1 MPGHPLVASDGP
13 SSYPS
18 SSPAKTLPNL
28 TKADSSGLKFTPHSP
43 STSRRT
49 PPNASSSTYRASSRG
64 AEEVRALGSA
74 SPMSR
79 RVSQT
84 SPDHPYSNLANGRNQ
99 LREASHTASSSSS
112 SSSPSYSPLSQVR
125 SSRTSS
131 HSSSRQAPPLP
142 VSVLGDARPSARN
155 GVSLGPIASSSN
167 SGHPHRSHSVRS
179 QLSEGANTDGG
190 YSSSGRDSLRTA
202 SISRKTSRSGR
213 TALLT
218 TRDGGEST
226 ISSLGRS
233 GSSASTVPTSPGLEP
248 LPPVPPAK
256 PAMKEDS
263 HSIVAQVAE
272 TPITPPSELDEEEPT
287 SASRRSRSCTLTEE
301 PPPSAAQGAA
311 LPTIYSVGDV
321 IHKEADPVVY
331 DSIQSAQ
338 TTRWNKPLP
347 SPGSQGTDRTPSERG
362 EADGSSATPGTRPS
376 SRSALRSAIS
386 QGTKYLRRSS
396 AGTKKTSMSDD
407 HEGRSFAHT
416 RAASFNGGQDPAQ
429 LKIAPPPRS
438 HSPFL
443 FRRKSKSNL
452 AAAAAGGPSA
462 PPLPSLDGSPI
473 RAGFPVS
480 QPGRRPSDD
489 PSLSLAIASPFREA
503 YGAPQSPLSPLS
515 SRQTGE
521 WVASPVEGDRSS
533 DLYVRE
539 QSGHR
544 KSASLSPAVDNGVR
558 ASPSSRPS
566 FRQSRSSTF
575 SELQSLSEGGEGPDT
590 TKGRLAYEPNAQ
602 TGVSSSSG
610 LSPALSVST
619 KPRQSRWSRVMGKSD
634 YSASNSGLERSPQ
647 SSLVVPDKPSYSE
660 STRSP
665 IAQGRSGA
673 EVRSLNSTRSG
684 SDTASHSR
692 RSPIPSI
699 ASSTGSRKT
708 TTFRKGT
715 KQPSIEASTMS
726 TGWGTGPDQLGVKRT
741 TEALESHTLLPDHEE
756 TRAATPLSPATISM
770 WSSAVASELD
780 LTEQREDV
788 ERSSRK
794 GRDGGEIERTD
805 ALSDPNSEDMSQYH
819 DALSSPDS
827 GGLVSPR
834 RGSVAKRSE
843 AKGLTVVPI
852 GGATQTSAKSRS
864 ATSSLG
870 RTLSTIFDPRPSL
883 QGRIPTSSGP
893 PGMYVQPRKDP
904 GRGRSSTQSSSQES
918 TASSASTRRSGST
931 HDNGNTMG
939 PPLHPSTARKT
950 LNGGAGAGSPTHA
963 KGATTGDRRSPTRDR
978 RPSAGS
984 ARTAGVSRT
993 DSAKRSSDITLT
1005 VNGQQEAGKA
1015 RQRAAEIAKQRAQGG
1030 PTPRDPPKTTGLPVK
1045 APQSAF
1051 AADEPAVTAGLQS
1064 TTSALNRLRKRSLTS
1079 LSAVRAGNA
1088 ASAAA
1093 KTLTPSDN
1101 GTESKL
1107 KSEIAFPTAAGDS
1120 RQASLGDSTKSK
1132 AAPPTTSTSLTKK
1145 MTRSAS
1151 AMEAYDASKGR
1162 WEDSGTR
1169 QRTTKSRHSQ
1179 QMKELNDRDFMNL
1192 LETARREHKE
1202 SVANNMK
1209 SASKTVSK
1217 PPTSAT
1223 STDKKTSTA
1232 AKAEL
1237 GPPRPTLHRRTS
1249 SADGRLGQDW
1259 PSNEGK
1265 AALAPSVELESKE
1278 SQPETLTPSPLGS
1291 AVRLFEVGH
1300 ASGKN
1305 TDVFTNDEEWK
1316 REVRALFVI
1325 RELLNTEQSYAR
1337 HLETLLAAV
1346 RRKATATSTSPAASH
1361 SRRKSSTSL
1370 LGADL
1375 TMSASSALVSRT
1387 SSSVASDRHLPL
1399 MRNLLPQLIALSRSL
1414 AARIDANPTAA
1425 GVGSAF
1431 LSIAR
1436 QLEATFV
1443 AWSMA
1448 AQDIMK
1454 SLSITQG
1461 PKGKPKDRLYL
1472 DPAIDTDSSVFKVS
1486 AVEGVSGD
1494 AGDAAA
1500 NNGLGITGRPT
1511 TPPGR
1516 HARSISYSSP
1526 SSPASQALKFR
1537 GRSFSA
1543 EQTLHAPVGRRS
1555 KPESSMSTVGEVG
1568 LASSPTDMDDNP
1580 FFEESPEPAP
1590 TMVQPTSRPV
1600 SPWGFAA
1607 STKRSL
1613 AAVKRKQSSDTIT
1626 GGGGGGG
1633 WLSRRQSFSTD
1644 AASIGALS
1652 RGGSRSGASTPF
1664 QPLAPSTSPEQPSSV
1679 VGSASGTGTGGGY
1692 GGSSVR
1698 ALSALDVAIMPMQRP
1713 PRYLLLLADLVKHTA
1728 PDSESHAVV
1737 TRSLEVMKIIAK
1749 KCDEASP
1756 TR

>member
-1 MPGHPLVASDGP
+1 MPGHPLAAPDGP
-13 SSYPS
+13 SSHSSSS
-18 SSPAKTLPNL
+18 SSPAGALSKPI
-28 TKADSSGLKFTPHSP
+28 KSDSSGLRSTPQSAT
-43 STSRRT
+43 SSRRT
-49 PPNASSSTYRASSRG
+49 PPNASSSTYKASSRS
-64 AEEVRALGSA
+64 AEETRPLGSP
-74 SPMSR
+74 SPIGR
-79 RVSQT
+79 RVSPSSSDQP
-84 SPDHPYSNLANGRNQ
+84 SSNLSSSRSQ
-99 LREASHTASSSSS
+99 PREASQTASSSSS

-125 SSRTSS
+125 NSRASS
-131 HSSSRQAPPLP
+131 HSNSRQAPPL
-142 VSVLGDARPSARN
+142 SAAALGDVRPSARS
-155 GVSLGPIASSSN
+155 GAPLGPIASSSN
-167 SGHPHRSHSVRS
+167 SGDPHRSHSVRS

-202 SISRKTSRSGR
+202 SISRRTSRSGR
-213 TALLT
+213 AALLT
-218 TRDGGEST
+218 KDGGEST

-256 PAMKEDS
+256 LAMNDDA

-272 TPITPPSELDEEEPT
+272 VPTTTPPELEDMEHPY
-287 SASRRSRSCTLTEE
+287 AIRRSRSRTLTEE
-301 PPPSAAQGAA
+301 PLPLATQGAA

-321 IHKEADPVVY
+321 IHKEAEPVGY
-331 DSIQSAQ
+331 NDRQMSQ
-338 TTRWNKPLP
+338 TSRWNKPLP

-362 EADGSSATPGTRPS
+362 ESDGASAGLGGRPP

-396 AGTKKTSMSDD
+396 AGTKKTSMSEDQ
-407 HEGRSFAHT
+407 EGRQLAHT
-416 RAASFNGGQDPAQ
+416 RAASFNGGQAPTE
-429 LKIAPPPRS
+429 LKFAPPARS

-462 PPLPSLDGSPI
+462 PPLPDLKASPI

-480 QPGRRPSDD
+480 QSGRRPSDD
-489 PSLSLAIASPFREA
+489 PSLSVTTASPSREGPA
-503 YGAPQSPLSPLS
+503 APLSPLS
-515 SRQTGE
+515 SLSARQSGD
-521 WVASPVEGDRSS
+521 WVASPVRDEAY
-533 DLYVRE
+533 LHE
-539 QSGHR
+539 ESGHR
-544 KSASLSPAVDNGVR
+544 KPASLSRAVDKSPR

-566 FRQSRSSTF
+566 FLHSRSSTM
-575 SELQSLSEGGEGPDT
+575 SELQSLSEGGEGPEAA
-590 TKGRLAYEPNAQ
+590 RESWAY
-602 TGVSSSSG
+602 GSSSENGAPALSG
-610 LSPALSVST
+610 LSPALSVSMR
-619 KPRQSRWSRVMGKSD
+619 PRQSRWSRVMGKSD
-634 YSASNSGLERSPQ
+634 HGASMPSHESSPRL
-647 SSLVVPDKPSYSE
+647 SLAVPDKQSYSG
-660 STRSP
+660 SPRSQLP
-665 IAQGRSGA
+665 QGRSGA
-673 EVRSLNSTRSG
+673 EVRSPNSTRSG
-684 SDTASHSR
+684 SDTTSILR

-699 ASSTGSRKT
+699 ASSTGSRQT
-708 TTFRKGT
+708 TTIRKGT
-715 KQPSIEASTMS
+715 KQSSAEGITAS
-726 TGWGTGPDQLGVKRT
+726 TGWDASSDHFGAKRT
-741 TEALESHTLLPDHEE
+741 SETPEVHTALSDREE
-756 TRAATPLSPATISM
+756 TRASTPLSPATIGM

-780 LTEQREDV
+780 LTEQRKSD
-788 ERSSRK
+788 ERDSRQ
-794 GRDGGEIERTD
+794 GRDGGEPERLE

-827 GGLVSPR
+827 GELTSSR
-834 RGSVAKRSE
+834 RGSATKRSE
-843 AKGLTVVPI
+843 ARGLTVVPI
-852 GGATQTSAKSRS
+852 GGATQTPSKSRS
-864 ATSSLG
+864 TTSSLG

-893 PGMYVQPRKDP
+893 PGMYVQPKMDS

-918 TASSASTRRSGST
+918 TASTTSTRRSGST
-931 HDNGNTMG
+931 QDNGTSMG
-939 PPLHPSTARKT
+939 PPLHPSTARKA
-950 LNGGAGAGSPTHA
+950 LNGGASAGSSSNA
-963 KGATTGDRRSPTRDR
+963 KGASAGERRSPTRER

-984 ARTAGVSRT
+984 ARMVGLSKA
-993 DSAKRSSDITLT
+993 DSAKRSTDTTQIVT
-1005 VNGQQEAGKA
+1005 GHQEAVA
-1015 RQRAAEIAKQRAQGG
+1015 SRQRAAEIAKQRAQGG
-1030 PTPRDPPKTTGLPVK
+1030 PTPLPPPKAPASITK
-1045 APQSAF
+1045 APQ
-1051 AADEPAVTAGLQS
+1051 PAGASNGSTTAVGAQS
-1064 TTSALNRLRKRSLTS
+1064 NTSALGRLRKRSLTS
-1079 LSAVRAGNA
+1079 LSAVRAGAA
-1088 ASAAA
+1088 ASSTA
-1093 KTLTPSDN
+1093 KTLTASEN
-1101 GTESKL
+1101 GTDSRL
-1107 KSEIAFPTAAGDS
+1107 TSEVAFPTAAGPS
-1120 RQASLGDSTKSK
+1120 RVATTGEPVKSK
-1132 AAPPTTSTSLTKK
+1132 ATPPSTSTASAKK
-1145 MTRSAS
+1145 MIRSAS
-1151 AMEAYDASKGR
+1151 AMDASDASKGR
-1162 WEDSGTR
+1162 WDESAGR
-1169 QRTTKSRHSQ
+1169 QRLTKSRHSQ
-1179 QMKELNDRDFMNL
+1179 QMKEMNDRDFMNL

-1202 SVANNMK
+1202 NAANNIQ
-1209 SASKTVSK
+1209 SASKAISK
-1217 PPTSAT
+1217 PPTPAKSADRTT
-1223 STDKKTSTA
+1223 STG

-1249 SADGRLGQDW
+1249 SADGRLGGDF
-1259 PSNEGK
+1259 PSNDGNGVQ
-1265 AALAPSVELESKE
+1265 ALNVEIEPKEQQEAP
-1278 SQPETLTPSPLGS
+1278 TPSPLGS

-1300 ASGKN
+1300 ASGKT

-1461 PKGKPKDRLYL
+1461 PKGKPKDRLFL

-1486 AVEGVSGD
+1486 AAEGISETSGD
-1494 AGDAAA
+1494 AAV
-1500 NNGLGITGRPT
+1500 NNGLGITGRPN

-1526 SSPASQALKFR
+1526 SSPASQALKYR

-1568 LASSPTDMDDNP
+1568 LASSPTEIEDNP
-1580 FFEESPEPAP
+1580 FLEESPEPAP
-1590 TMVQPTSRPV
+1590 ANVQPPSRPV

-1626 GGGGGGG
+1626 GGG

-1652 RGGSRSGASTPF
+1652 RGGSRSGTSTPF

-1679 VGSASGTGTGGGY
+1679 VGSASGISTGGGGGGGY
-1692 GGSSVR
+1692 GGSTVR

-1737 TRSLEVMKIIAK
+1737 ARSLEVMKIIAK